1 MGRPQLSYRTRLMAL
16 ARSGHFQNL
25 AQIRRQLQAEG
36 YAAHELH
43 SATLRNQ
50 VMDEIDAA
58 RAPLPL
64 RVQAVLRPHSLT

>member
-16 ARSGHFQNL
+16 ARSGRYGNL

-36 YAAHELH
+36 FPAQELH

-50 VMDEIDAA
+50 VMDEIDTA
-58 RAPLPL
+58 RTGLHAVRAITGFSPAP
-64 RVQAVLRPHSLT
+64 